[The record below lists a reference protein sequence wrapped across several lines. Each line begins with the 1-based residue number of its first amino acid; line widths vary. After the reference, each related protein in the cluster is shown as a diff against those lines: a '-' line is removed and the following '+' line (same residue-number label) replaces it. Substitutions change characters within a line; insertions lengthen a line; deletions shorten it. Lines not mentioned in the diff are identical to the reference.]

1 MDRGLTSISRD
12 SCFLITNTNTSS
24 VPLTGSME
32 ENSCAPSSS
41 SSQPVDLSS
50 RRSGQV
56 HLLSWSDHFTRRDLV
71 RKGSDDVNLQLPRK
85 RQKVHRLVSPFPRI
99 LKRDMRRLLPL
110 MLVNVVNS
118 NDISLFHRLLSD
130 LCVSRCRCVDNVEEV
145 FFGAA
150 IQHLR
155 PFVID
160 GLANIVEAFGLKIV
174 SIPDLIVRLVDSFT
188 QHRLNTAGSK
198 VFMQLS
204 LSGTIGSQALVRC
217 YKNQHCDASWLLPGF
232 LVESLRLSG
241 HTFHS
246 QVAGDETL
254 SSTYSMNNCSWWIVL
269 HLDNNHR
276 VYQMSIDGKV
286 SIQPNVES
294 V

>member
-1 MDRGLTSISRD
+1 MDTSISRD
-12 SCFLITNTNTSS
+12 FVSFIANTPS
-24 VPLTGSME
+24 VLLTESME
-32 ENSCAPSSS
+32 EKSFTSSPSSS
-41 SSQPVDLSS
+41 QSFDLSS

-56 HLLSWSDHFTRRDLV
+56 SRLSWSDHFTRRDLMQ
-71 RKGSDDVNLQLPRK
+71 KGSNEVDLQLPRK

-99 LKRDMRRLLPL
+99 LKRDLRRLLPV

-118 NDISLFHRLLSD
+118 NDLSLFQRLLSD
-130 LCVSRCRCVDNVEEV
+130 LCVTRCRCVDNAEEL
-145 FFGAA
+145 FFSAG

-160 GLANIVEAFGLKIV
+160 GLANIAEALGLKIV
-174 SIPDLIVRLVDSFT
+174 NIPDLIVRLEDSFI

-204 LSGTIGSQALVRC
+204 FSGTIGSHALVRC
-217 YKNQHCDASWLLPGF
+217 YKDRCDAGWMVPGF

-241 HTFHS
+241 HSFQS
-246 QVAGDETL
+246 QLAGDQTL
-254 SSTYSMNNCSWWIVL
+254 SSSYSMNCSWWVVL

-286 SIQPNVES
+286 SIQPS
-294 V
+294 VV

>member
-1 MDRGLTSISRD
+1 
-12 SCFLITNTNTSS
+12 
-24 VPLTGSME
+24 ME

-85 RQKVHRLVSPFPRI
+85 RQK
-99 LKRDMRRLLPL
+99 
-110 MLVNVVNS
+110 
-118 NDISLFHRLLSD
+118 
-130 LCVSRCRCVDNVEEV
+130 
-145 FFGAA
+145 
-150 IQHLR
+150 HLR

-286 SIQPNVES
+286 SIQPN
-294 V
+294 